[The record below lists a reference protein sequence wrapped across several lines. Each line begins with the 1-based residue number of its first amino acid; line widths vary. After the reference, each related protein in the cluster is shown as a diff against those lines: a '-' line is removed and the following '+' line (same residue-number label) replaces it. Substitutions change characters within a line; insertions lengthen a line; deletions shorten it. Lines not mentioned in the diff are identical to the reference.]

1 MNSLPADARGVGAG
15 MMTTFQNAAMVLS
28 IGFFFSLM
36 IAGLSSNLPAAMSD
50 GLMANGVPAAQ
61 ATQIANLPAVAVLF
75 AAFLG
80 VNPIQELLGPNLSSL
95 TEQQQ
100 AHLTGLDFFPQLIS
114 GPFADGLAM
123 AFAFAIVACVIG
135 GIASLLT
142 GPQKNATADAPHESV
157 GVELAGIAGEAG
169 IGPSELVSVT
179 TDDPTNR
186 TSH

>member
-1 MNSLPADARGVGAG
+1 
-15 MMTTFQNAAMVLS
+15 
-28 IGFFFSLM
+28 M

-123 AFAFAIVACVIG
+123 AFVFAIVACVIG

-142 GPQKNATADAPHESV
+142 GPQTTASAGEPHESV
-157 GVELAGIAGEAG
+157 GAELAGIAGEAG
-169 IGPSELVSVT
+169 IGPSELVHDLPEAAQAASGGH
-179 TDDPTNR
+179 PNR
-186 TSH
+186 